1 MLGLVQ
7 RGRMMAHT
15 TRVRDLQVQYGD
27 VLLAAWPPRW
37 ILSHDLGSLF
47 LTAEDGKLTWVEPMP
62 RGIGLWLTRRFDG
75 VAHRGS
81 LLWSGPPSVAEL
93 ARILRERIGLRIQ
106 EVGDVRVCVS
116 AESPAGDRAPIALP
130 PQVEPRGDRSCSCC

>member
-7 RGRMMAHT
+7 RGGKMAHT

-37 ILSHDLGSLF
+37 ILSHDLGSFL
-47 LTAEDGKLTWVEPMP
+47 LTAEDGKLTWVEPMR

-93 ARILRERIGLRIQ
+93 ARILRERIGLRIH
-106 EVGDVRVCVS
+106 EVGDVEVSVS
-116 AESPAGDRAPIALP
+116 AESPADDGAPVALQARTSP
-130 PQVEPRGDRSCSCC
+130 KDGSCSCC

>member
-1 MLGLVQ
+1 
-7 RGRMMAHT
+7 MAHT

-37 ILSHDLGSLF
+37 ILSHDLGSFL

-106 EVGDVRVCVS
+106 EVGDVEVSVS
-116 AESPAGDRAPIALP
+116 AESPADDRALHRAAGS
-130 PQVEPRGDRSCSCC
+130 VEPRG

>member
-7 RGRMMAHT
+7 RGGMMAHT

-37 ILSHDLGSLF
+37 ILSHDLGSFL

-106 EVGDVRVCVS
+106 EVGDVEVSVS
-116 AESPAGDRAPIALP
+116 AESPADDRAPIALQTRSNP
-130 PQVEPRGDRSCSCC
+130 GDKSCSCC

>member
-7 RGRMMAHT
+7 RGGMMAHT

-37 ILSHDLGSLF
+37 ILSHDLGSFL

-106 EVGDVRVCVS
+106 EVGDVEVSVS
-116 AESPAGDRAPIALP
+116 AESPADDRAPIALQARSSP
-130 PQVEPRGDRSCSCC
+130 GDKSCSCC

>member
-1 MLGLVQ
+1 
-7 RGRMMAHT
+7 MMAHT

-37 ILSHDLGSLF
+37 ILSHDLGSFL

-62 RGIGLWLTRRFDG
+62 RGIGLWLTRRLDG
-75 VAHRGS
+75 VAHRAS

-106 EVGDVRVCVS
+106 EVGDVEISAS
-116 AESPAGDRAPIALP
+116 AESPADDRAPIALQTRSSP
-130 PQVEPRGDRSCSCC
+130 GDKSCSCC

>member
-7 RGRMMAHT
+7 RGGMMAHT

-27 VLLAAWPPRW
+27 VLLSAWPPRW
-37 ILSHDLGSLF
+37 ILSHDLGSFL

-106 EVGDVRVCVS
+106 EVGDVEVSVS
-116 AESPAGDRAPIALP
+116 AESPADDRAPIALQARP
-130 PQVEPRGDRSCSCC
+130 SPGDKSCSCC

>member
-7 RGRMMAHT
+7 RGGMMAHT

-37 ILSHDLGSLF
+37 LLSHDLGSFL

-75 VAHRGS
+75 VAYRGS
-81 LLWSGPPSVAEL
+81 LLWSGPPSVGEL
-93 ARILRERIGLRIQ
+93 ERILRGRIGLPIQ
-106 EVGDVRVCVS
+106 EVGDVEISV
-116 AESPAGDRAPIALP
+116 PAKTPADERAPVVVHAR
-130 PQVEPRGDRSCSCC
+130 VEPPE

>member
-7 RGRMMAHT
+7 RGGMMAHT

-37 ILSHDLGSLF
+37 ILSHDLGSFL

-75 VAHRGS
+75 GADRRASTISSEFSAGESDCRFRRWATSRSPCPRRFPQMSGRPSWCTRGS
-81 LLWSGPPSVAEL
+81 S
-93 ARILRERIGLRIQ
+93 R
-106 EVGDVRVCVS
+106 
-116 AESPAGDRAPIALP
+116 
-130 PQVEPRGDRSCSCC
+130 

>member
-1 MLGLVQ
+1 
-7 RGRMMAHT
+7 MMAHT

-37 ILSHDLGSLF
+37 ILSHDLGSFL

-62 RGIGLWLTRRFDG
+62 RGIGLWLTRRLDG
-75 VAHRGS
+75 VAHRAS

-93 ARILRERIGLRIQ
+93 VRILRDRIGLRIQ
-106 EVGDVRVCVS
+106 EVGDVEVSVS
-116 AESPAGDRAPIALP
+116 AESPADDRAPIALQTRSSP
-130 PQVEPRGDRSCSCC
+130 GDKSCSCC

>member
-7 RGRMMAHT
+7 RGGMMAHT

-37 ILSHDLGSLF
+37 ILSHDLGSFL

-75 VAHRGS
+75 VAHRAS

-93 ARILRERIGLRIQ
+93 VRILRDRIGLRIQ
-106 EVGDVRVCVS
+106 EVGDVEVSVS
-116 AESPAGDRAPIALP
+116 AESPADDRAPIALQTRSSP
-130 PQVEPRGDRSCSCC
+130 GDKSCSCC

>member
-1 MLGLVQ
+1 MLGFVQ
-7 RGRMMAHT
+7 RGGMMAHT

-27 VLLAAWPPRW
+27 VLLPAWPPRW
-37 ILSHDLGSLF
+37 ILSHDLGSFL

-81 LLWSGPPSVAEL
+81 LLWSGPPSVTEL

-106 EVGDVRVCVS
+106 EVGDVEVSVS
-116 AESPAGDRAPIALP
+116 AESPADDRGPIALQTRSNP
-130 PQVEPRGDRSCSCC
+130 GDKSCSCC